1 MSDRDQPLANLPGF
15 EEDAGIPEDEV
26 KSAAR
31 SCSAIIVIVIIVVLI
46 TCVMASIALIYD

>member
-1 MSDRDQPLANLPGF
+1 LP
-15 EEDAGIPEDEV
+15 AAIL